1 MLTNLNSQHIAV
13 KELLV
18 SRPSEENIFGF
29 NSQEAKE
36 LPPWSSKVN
45 STFTNKSNMKRWL
58 SYI

>member
-1 MLTNLNSQHIAV
+1 MLTNLNSRHIAV

-18 SRPSEENIFGF
+18 LRPSEENIFGF

-45 STFTNKSNMKRWL
+45 STFTNKSNLKRW
-58 SYI
+58 